1 MGKMFRTKK
10 DVEIAEQKSKIEN
23 DKRYINDLQTR
34 IRLKESSNNRLREE
48 KMELKTL
55 LSKIA
60 DYVFESPLSD
70 ELVRAKLKELTRDYQ
85 SEN

>member
-48 KMELKTL
+48 KVELKTL